1 MQGRS
6 EAPSSAQCPQKQP
19 RPTWPHPAAPVLGD
33 SSSSLVSVLPRGPS
47 GLAALGLSPSSV
59 LPSTQPPEGILPMPS
74 ALQATALCPLAHLFL
89 CPELLLLWPWG
100 YMC

>member
-1 MQGRS
+1 M
-6 EAPSSAQCPQKQP
+6 
-19 RPTWPHPAAPVLGD
+19 
-33 SSSSLVSVLPRGPS
+33 
-47 GLAALGLSPSSV
+47 GLSPSSV